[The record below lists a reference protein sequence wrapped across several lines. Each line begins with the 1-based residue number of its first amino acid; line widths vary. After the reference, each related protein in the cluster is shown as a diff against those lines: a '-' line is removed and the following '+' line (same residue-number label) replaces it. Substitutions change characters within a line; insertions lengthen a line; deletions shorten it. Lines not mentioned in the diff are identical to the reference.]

1 MAAEERQRD
10 HDEDGADTQAERP
23 PGEARVHKELFVS
36 PRIATFEDYLE
47 QFEAIANPTRFII
60 LYLLSEDGETTY
72 KELSEA
78 TEKVGNALNHHLNTL
93 QSAGLITRHKQRID
107 GQERSV
113 YELSVLGSKL
123 VEPIFEFIAEES
135 ELAEQY
141 V

>member
-1 MAAEERQRD
+1 MAAEERQQD
-10 HDEDGADTQAERP
+10 HDEDKVDTHAEMA
-23 PGEARVHKELFVS
+23 PGKARVHKELFAD

-47 QFEAIANPTRFII
+47 QFEAIANSTRFII

-78 TEKVGNALNHHLNTL
+78 TEKVGNGLNHHLDTL
-93 QSAGLITRHKQRID
+93 QSAGLITRYKQRID

-123 VEPIFEFIAEES
+123 VEPTLEFIAEEG